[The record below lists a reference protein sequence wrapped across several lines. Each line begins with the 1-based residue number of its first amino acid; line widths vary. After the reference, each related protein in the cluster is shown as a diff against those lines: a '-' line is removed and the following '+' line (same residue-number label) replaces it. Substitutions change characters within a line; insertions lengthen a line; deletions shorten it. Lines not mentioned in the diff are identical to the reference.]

1 MRGNSPTKL
10 ILVDDDPDMLR
21 LLKVIIDKHF
31 QDQLQIVEFTDP
43 VEAMAEIEK
52 GEFDLVLTDL
62 EMPELNGI
70 EILSLAKHRNPTCQ
84 VLLLTGRSHHEA
96 LLEAMEKGASD
107 YLLKPV
113 DQESLLALLQQAH
126 ERRLRWQLALA
137 DTWRKKRELSAG

>member
-1 MRGNSPTKL
+1 MRGQRPTNL
-10 ILVDDDPDMLR
+10 ILIDDDPAMLR

-31 QDQLQIVEFTDP
+31 QDQMNIVEFSDP
-43 VEAMAEIEK
+43 VEAIAEIDR

-70 EILSLAKHRNPTCQ
+70 EILNSAKHRNPTCQ

-113 DQESLLALLQQAH
+113 DQESLLNLLQQAH
-126 ERRLRWQLALA
+126 ERRRRWQCALA
-137 DTWRKKRELSAG
+137 DTWRQKRELSTG